1 MKDYESKF
9 IKKYTFG
16 LVISILLI
24 IINNELI
31 RKSIENI
38 SNNRFINLS
47 ALITYCFE
55 PIINLST
62 LVGIVLTFYFI
73 IKIYIIIFNKES

>member
-1 MKDYESKF
+1 MKVSLL
-9 IKKYTFG
+9 KKYTFG

-38 SNNRFINLS
+38 SNNKLIDLSNLI
-47 ALITYCFE
+47 AYCLD

-62 LVGIVLTFYFI
+62 LIGIVLTFYFI
-73 IKIYIIIFNKES
+73 IKIYIILFEKEKSQ